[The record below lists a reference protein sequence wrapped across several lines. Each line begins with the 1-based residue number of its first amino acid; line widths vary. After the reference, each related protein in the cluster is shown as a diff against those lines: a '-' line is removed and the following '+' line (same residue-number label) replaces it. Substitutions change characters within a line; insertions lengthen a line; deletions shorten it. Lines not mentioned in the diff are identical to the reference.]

1 MNLEVEK
8 EIESYKTKFEQVQ
21 DDLDELDQ
29 QIAMYEALI
38 CEKDNQIEGMKGD
51 LVEAENKK
59 KKEEENFKQQLLDE
73 TGKR

>member
-1 MNLEVEK
+1 
-8 EIESYKTKFEQVQ
+8 
-21 DDLDELDQ
+21 
-29 QIAMYEALI
+29 
-38 CEKDNQIEGMKGD
+38 MKGD